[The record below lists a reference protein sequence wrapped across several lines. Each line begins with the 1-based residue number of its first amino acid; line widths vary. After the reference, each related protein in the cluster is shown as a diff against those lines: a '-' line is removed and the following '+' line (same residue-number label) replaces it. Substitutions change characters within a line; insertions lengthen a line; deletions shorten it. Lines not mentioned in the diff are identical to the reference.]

1 MSGGTFDYKQYQ
13 LKELAEEILS
23 EARNLPENSI
33 EENLELKQKAIE
45 KMQKLAKKLKKIYK
59 EIENL
64 DYWLSGDSGI
74 ERFIK

>member
-1 MSGGTFDYKQYQ
+1 MSGGTFDYKEYQ
-13 LKELAEEILS
+13 LKQLAEEILS
-23 EARNLPENSI
+23 EAKNLRD

-64 DYWLSGDSGI
+64 DYWLAGDSGI
-74 ERFIK
+74 ERYIK

>member
-33 EENLELKQKAIE
+33 EENSEYKQKAIE
-45 KMQKLAKKLKKIYK
+45 KMNKLAKKLKKIYK

-64 DYWLSGDSGI
+64 DYWLAGDSGI